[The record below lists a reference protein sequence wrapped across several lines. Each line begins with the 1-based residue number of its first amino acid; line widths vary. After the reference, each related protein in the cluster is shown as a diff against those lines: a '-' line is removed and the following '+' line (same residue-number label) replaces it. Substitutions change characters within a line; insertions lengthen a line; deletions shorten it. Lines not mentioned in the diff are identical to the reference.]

1 MYYAQ
6 FFQLSTGYI
15 AGTIPPQFGEKKPIE
30 ATGDRG
36 VIILDGRESKN
47 NMHAVAE
54 IECNKRGFIGWQ
66 LFKGDTF
73 TRSAPISECIYSR

>member
-6 FFQLSTGYI
+6 FFQRGAVTG
-15 AGTIPPQFGEKKPIE
+15 EPIE
-30 ATGDRG
+30 ACGDRS

-47 NMHAVAE
+47 KMHEFAE
-54 IECNKRGFIGWQ
+54 SECNRRGYIGWQ

-73 TRSAPISECIYSR
+73 TRSAPISEVIHSR

>member
-6 FFQLSTGYI
+6 FLQRGAMTG
-15 AGTIPPQFGEKKPIE
+15 EPIE
-30 ATGDRG
+30 ACGDRA

-47 NMHAVAE
+47 TMHGFAE
-54 IECNKRGFIGWQ
+54 SECNKRGYIGWQ

-73 TRSAPISECIYSR
+73 TRSKPISERIYSR